1 MKDKPVERHAKAL
14 DSQKCADSIT
24 NIKALHQKGTI
35 ENIYDFKVWHEQLTC
50 GILTYVN
57 DKIPENL
64 SDYLKAPDASI
75 RPDEKITK
83 FIFGVLVKKVSEPIF
98 KEINEYISKEDCYE
112 RAMQYLNNRIIPCNF
127 VQEHLI
133 WMKLVNYVFC
143 DKDPEPQLEVYK
155 RWADIYSA
163 TKQRRG
169 DPVPPD
175 RLYIELAIPKLPK
188 NRYGKLLEDQIH
200 KSNPRAYTKDWKKF
214 RRYLQEI

>member
-1 MKDKPVERHAKAL
+1 MPPPTLKDKPVERHVKAL

-83 FIFGVLVKKVSEPIF
+83 FIFGVLVKKVSEPIVI
-98 KEINEYISKEDCYE
+98 KCEY
-112 RAMQYLNNRIIPCNF
+112 L
-127 VQEHLI
+127 
-133 WMKLVNYVFC
+133 
-143 DKDPEPQLEVYK
+143 
-155 RWADIYSA
+155 
-163 TKQRRG
+163 
-169 DPVPPD
+169 
-175 RLYIELAIPKLPK
+175 
-188 NRYGKLLEDQIH
+188 
-200 KSNPRAYTKDWKKF
+200 
-214 RRYLQEI
+214 